1 MKFPKR
7 AIIVG
12 SMAAVLTLGAAGIVT
27 AAGVQGRG
35 PASALSSLVSDGT
48 ITQEQADKVAD
59 ALKKNREENKAKHE
73 AQRAE
78 MQALI
83 TKTLGISEADL
94 ETARKE
100 GKSLGE
106 VAGDKRDE
114 LVAAMVAF
122 QTAKLDKA
130 VAEGKVTQEQ
140 ADKIKTDMQQ
150 RIEDRVDGKG
160 RDGKGPRRDGRGQ
173 GGPVRLGGGGEGG
186 AMFGG
191 PIGADGDSQESSPVA

>member
-7 AIIVG
+7 AIVIG
-12 SMAAVLTLGAAGIVT
+12 SMAAVLTLGTAGIVT
-27 AAGVQGRG
+27 AAGVQGHG

-59 ALKKNREENKAKHE
+59 ALKKNREGNKAEHE

-78 MQALI
+78 MEALI
-83 TKTLGISEADL
+83 TKTLGISETDL

-100 GKSLGE
+100 GKSVGE
-106 VAGDKRDE
+106 IAGDKRDE

-122 QTAKLDKA
+122 QIAKLDKA
-130 VAEGKVTQEQ
+130 VADGKVTREQ

-150 RIEDRVDGKG
+150 RTEDRVDGKG
-160 RDGKGPRRDGRGQ
+160 FGGKGQRPGGRGQ
-173 GGPVRLGGGGEGG
+173 GGPGGGPAGGGKDG

-191 PIGADGDSQESSPVA
+191 PVGADSGSQESPIA

>member
-1 MKFPKR
+1 MKFSKR
-7 AIIVG
+7 AIAIG
-12 SMAAVLTLGAAGIVT
+12 SMAAAVTLGTAGIVT
-27 AAGVQGRG
+27 AAGVQGHG

-59 ALKKNREENKAKHE
+59 ALKKNREGMKAEHE

-78 MQALI
+78 MKALI
-83 TKTLGISEADL
+83 TKTLGISETDL

-106 VAGDKRDE
+106 IAGDKRDE

-130 VAEGKVTQEQ
+130 VADGKVTQV
-140 ADKIKTDMQQ
+140 A
-150 RIEDRVDGKG
+150 
-160 RDGKGPRRDGRGQ
+160 
-173 GGPVRLGGGGEGG
+173 
-186 AMFGG
+186 A
-191 PIGADGDSQESSPVA
+191 QESWVWPSKVSESHTLGAESSSQCIFDLGSVGLLRSCSR